1 MGMDTIGAA
10 SSFLSD
16 WSDAR
21 AYVKQQEMQRTKAS
35 RERAMETFAEAM
47 RECDK
52 AVDGIMEK
60 HQENVAKANE
70 RIKEFRRKQAAVE
83 QRAKHAEEQ
92 RLFYEEALI
101 RSINI
106 RNMRIEDMK
115 DDEERREDL
124 DLVG

>member
-21 AYVKQQEMQRTKAS
+21 AYVRQREMQRSKTS
-35 RERAMETFAEAM
+35 RERAMEAFADAM
-47 RECDK
+47 RDCDK

-60 HQENVAKANE
+60 HQESVAKANE
-70 RIKEFRRKQAAVE
+70 RIKEFRRKQAAEE
-83 QRAKHAEEQ
+83 QRAEHAEEQ

-115 DDEERREDL
+115 DDADRREVL
-124 DLVG
+124 GLVG